1 MKVPKRGGPRFTT
14 LTSPR
19 NSKKRNYMEF
29 KKIEEQL
36 QRIEQL
42 TLFGAKNAL
51 TVDDVVIY
59 TGLKKSYI
67 YKLVHL
73 RQIPYYKNAG
83 GGKTYFRK
91 QEIEEWMLHQRVSTQ
106 DELAVQAAA
115 YTLNKPINKKGGR
128 YE

>member
-1 MKVPKRGGPRFTT
+1 ME
-14 LTSPR
+14 LT
-19 NSKKRNYMEF
+19 
-29 KKIEEQL
+29 KIEEQL
-36 QRIEQL
+36 RRIEQL
-42 TLFGAKNAL
+42 TLIGAKDAL
-51 TVDDVVIY
+51 TVDEVVIY

-115 YTLNKPINKKGGR
+115 YTLNNPINKKGGR
-128 YE
+128 RA

>member
-1 MKVPKRGGPRFTT
+1 MMGKAELHNSNSPSQLQKKNIME
-14 LTSPR
+14 LT
-19 NSKKRNYMEF
+19 
-29 KKIEEQL
+29 KIEEQL
-36 QRIEQL
+36 RRIEQL
-42 TLFGAKNAL
+42 TLIGAKDAL
-51 TVDDVVIY
+51 TVDEVVIY

-73 RQIPYYKNAG
+73 RQIPYYKKAG

-115 YTLNKPINKKGGR
+115 YTLNNPINKKGGR